1 MSYYNEKNHI
11 SKKDSSL
18 IYKYSKYAKNALDEN
33 EIYNI
38 IINNNYIEEKI
49 INEIKEKARIIEEK
63 GDDYGWKEVKKG
75 KLEEVRYNNR
85 NKSKGYKG
93 KKNYNRN
100 NYNNSNLKEVNDKK
114 NNKNEHKNYRNYNSN
129 DFYHYVS
136 KQPKRP
142 FQECIEVPS
151 DYNPNLIKGNIN
163 ITPGENNEEKKIG
176 NTPEKNNKKDIQKVT
191 PIPESKNINFNE
203 ENKEIKNNN
212 NNNNEEKKQIEN
224 LNEGKKE
231 NNEEKKEKKING
243 NENINE
249 EKKIDDNINE
259 EKKLIENI
267 NEEKK
272 IVDYIDEE
280 KKQNNNE
287 INKQINNDEKKLIE
301 NKKEEKKQIE
311 NINKEIKDNNKDNN
325 NENNINKN
333 IIIQTN
339 KINRKN
345 NNEYEIINEEKK
357 EESEIEKENE
367 FESRNNTQFDQ
378 LSLSE
383 DSLKEDIKNTEKEE
397 IDEEREWR
405 EINLRVYLDKLKN
418 YSMTVEKSKK
428 NNLSNKDYTQG
439 NLYENKRYEK
449 NNLTIQSNNLNIQSS
464 NVFIPAKYNTP
475 FRDNLLKII
484 NERKKK
490 MCKNNKNEYEIL
502 YPMMPFFSQYYNQF
516 NPFNLELNEKN
527 N

>member
-1 MSYYNEKNHI
+1 MSYYNDYNWEKNHK

-49 INEIKEKARIIEEK
+49 INEIKQKAKIIEEK

-75 KLEEVRYNNR
+75 KLEEVRFNNR

-93 KKNYNRN
+93 KKNYNNRN

-151 DYNPNLIKGNIN
+151 DYNPNLIKGNSI
-163 ITPGENNEEKKIG
+163 ITPGENNEEKKID
-176 NTPEKNNKKDIQKVT
+176 TPDKNNIKDIQKVT
-191 PIPESKNINFNE
+191 PIPESKNINE

-212 NNNNEEKKQIEN
+212 EEKKKIENLNEEKKENSNNNEEKKEDEIITNDNLNEEKKQIEINNNEEKKQIEIN
-224 LNEGKKE
+224 
-231 NNEEKKEKKING
+231 NNEEKKDNNKNY
-243 NENINE
+243 NNE
-249 EKKIDDNINE
+249 EKK
-259 EKKLIENI
+259 
-267 NEEKK
+267 
-272 IVDYIDEE
+272 
-280 KKQNNNE
+280 
-287 INKQINNDEKKLIE
+287 
-301 NKKEEKKQIE
+301 
-311 NINKEIKDNNKDNN
+311 DNNKNYN

-333 IIIQTN
+333 IIIQNN
-339 KINRKN
+339 KKN
-345 NNEYEIINEEKK
+345 IKNENEYEIIKEEKK

-367 FESRNNTQFDQ
+367 LESRNNTQFDQ

-383 DSLKEDIKNTEKEE
+383 DSSKLENKNIEKEE

-405 EINLRVYLDKLKN
+405 ETNLRVYLDKLKN
-418 YSMTVEKSKK
+418 YSMTIEKSKK
-428 NNLSNKDYTQG
+428 NNVSNKDYTQG

-449 NNLTIQSNNLNIQSS
+449 NNLTIQSNNLNIESS
-464 NVFIPAKYNTP
+464 NNVFIPAKYNTP

-490 MCKNNKNEYEIL
+490 NSKNNKKEYEIL
-502 YPMMPFFSQYYNQF
+502 YPMMPYFSQYYNQF
-516 NPFNLELNEKN
+516 NPFNLELIEKN

>member
-1 MSYYNEKNHI
+1 MSYYNDYNWEKNHK

-49 INEIKEKARIIEEK
+49 INEIKQKAKIIEEK

-75 KLEEVRYNNR
+75 KLEEVRFNNR

-93 KKNYNRN
+93 KKNYNNRN

-142 FQECIEVPS
+142 F
-151 DYNPNLIKGNIN
+151 DYNPNLIKGNSI
-163 ITPGENNEEKKIG
+163 ITPGENNEEKKID
-176 NTPEKNNKKDIQKVT
+176 TPDKNNIKDIQKVT
-191 PIPESKNINFNE
+191 PIPESKNINE

-212 NNNNEEKKQIEN
+212 EEKKKIENLNEEKKENSNNNEEKKEDEIITNDNLNEEKKQIEINNNEEKKQIEIN
-224 LNEGKKE
+224 
-231 NNEEKKEKKING
+231 NNEEKKDNNKNY
-243 NENINE
+243 NNE
-249 EKKIDDNINE
+249 EKK
-259 EKKLIENI
+259 
-267 NEEKK
+267 
-272 IVDYIDEE
+272 
-280 KKQNNNE
+280 
-287 INKQINNDEKKLIE
+287 
-301 NKKEEKKQIE
+301 
-311 NINKEIKDNNKDNN
+311 DNNKNYN

-333 IIIQTN
+333 IIIQNN
-339 KINRKN
+339 KKN
-345 NNEYEIINEEKK
+345 IKNENEYEIIKEEKK

-367 FESRNNTQFDQ
+367 LESRNNTQFDQ

-383 DSLKEDIKNTEKEE
+383 DSSKLENKNIEKEE

-405 EINLRVYLDKLKN
+405 ETNLRVYLDKLKN
-418 YSMTVEKSKK
+418 YSMTIEKSKK
-428 NNLSNKDYTQG
+428 NNVSNKDYTQG

-449 NNLTIQSNNLNIQSS
+449 NNLTIQSNNLNIESS
-464 NVFIPAKYNTP
+464 NNVFIPAKYNTP

-484 NERKKK
+484 NERKKNNS
-490 MCKNNKNEYEIL
+490 KNNKKEYEIL
-502 YPMMPFFSQYYNQF
+502 YPMMPYFSQYYNQF